1 VGTATLLLRYGEIAL
16 KGQNRGYF
24 IEMLVRNV
32 RRALEPLGPAN
43 IDVVFGRILVE
54 VHAPA
59 AVAVDRLRKVFGVVS
74 LSPVEAVPLGVDAV
88 IAAAVRQAGVF
99 LASHPE
105 AATFKVD
112 THRADKT
119 FPVPSME
126 VSSRVGDA
134 IRQAFPHLR
143 ARMRGPDLTVRVEL
157 RDRAYVAT
165 EVLPGPGGLPTGTGG
180 RALALI
186 SGGIDSP
193 VAAWLAARRGIRI
206 TAVHFHSFPFT
217 SERATE
223 KVIDLCRVLAS
234 YTGPLPAWII
244 HFTEI
249 QRTIQQTVPDPLR
262 VLVMRRMMM
271 RICGALAPREDAL
284 ALVTGE
290 SVGQVASQTLEAIA
304 VINEPVQLP
313 VLRPLIGADKTEI
326 VAQAEAIGT
335 YPISIRP
342 YDDCCSLFVP
352 AHPRTQPTF
361 DEVHAAEAGLDHEAL
376 AADALARSERISIR
390 APDALVGTTTAT

>member
-1 VGTATLLLRYGEIAL
+1 MDTTTVLLRYGEIAL

-24 IEMLVRNV
+24 LDMLVRNV
-32 RRALEPLGPAN
+32 RRALEALGPATVN
-43 IDVVFGRILVE
+43 VVFGRILVE
-54 VHAPA
+54 AHSPA
-59 AVAVDRLRKVFGVVS
+59 GAAVDRLRRVFGVVS
-74 LSPVEAVPLGVDAV
+74 LSPVEAVPLDIDAV
-88 IAAAVRQAGVF
+88 IAAAVRQTGAF
-99 LASHPE
+99 LAHRPE
-105 AATFKVD
+105 TATFKVD
-112 THRADKT
+112 TRRADKA

-134 IRQAFPHLR
+134 VRQVFPHLR
-143 ARMRGPDLTVRVEL
+143 ARMRAPDLTVRVEL

-217 SERATE
+217 SERSRE
-223 KVIDLCRVLAS
+223 KVIDLCRVLAA
-234 YTGPLPAWII
+234 YTGPLPVWIV

-249 QRTIQQTVPDPLR
+249 QRAIQQTIPDPLR

-290 SVGQVASQTLEAIA
+290 SVGQVASQTLESIA
-304 VINEPVQLP
+304 VINEPVRLP

-326 VAQAEAIGT
+326 VARAEAIGT

-342 YDDCCSLFVP
+342 YDDCCSVFVP

-361 DEVHAAEAGLDHEAL
+361 DEVHAAETGLDHEGL
-376 AADALARSERISIR
+376 AAEALARSERISID
-390 APDALVGTTTAT
+390 APPTLLGMTA

>member
-1 VGTATLLLRYGEIAL
+1 VT
-16 KGQNRGYF
+16 
-24 IEMLVRNV
+24 
-32 RRALEPLGPAN
+32 
-43 IDVVFGRILVE
+43 
-54 VHAPA
+54 
-59 AVAVDRLRKVFGVVS
+59 
-74 LSPVEAVPLGVDAV
+74 
-88 IAAAVRQAGVF
+88 
-99 LASHPE
+99 
-105 AATFKVD
+105 
-112 THRADKT
+112 
-119 FPVPSME
+119 
-126 VSSRVGDA
+126 
-134 IRQAFPHLR
+134 
-143 ARMRGPDLTVRVEL
+143 
-157 RDRAYVAT
+157 T

-217 SERATE
+217 SERSRE
-223 KVIDLCRVLAS
+223 KVIDLCRVLAA
-234 YTGPLPAWII
+234 YTGPLPVWIV

-249 QRTIQQTVPDPLR
+249 QRAIQQTIPDPLR

-290 SVGQVASQTLEAIA
+290 SVGQVASQTLESIA
-304 VINEPVQLP
+304 VINEPVRLP

-326 VAQAEAIGT
+326 VARAEAIGT

-342 YDDCCSLFVP
+342 YDDCCSVFVP

-361 DEVHAAEAGLDHEAL
+361 EEVQAAETGLDHEAL
-376 AADALARSERISIR
+376 VAEALARSERISID
-390 APDALVGTTTAT
+390 APATLVGMTA

>member
-1 VGTATLLLRYGEIAL
+1 VETATLLLRYGEIAL

-24 IEMLVRNV
+24 LDTLVRNV
-32 RRALEPLGPAN
+32 RRALETLGPATV
-43 IDVVFGRILVE
+43 DVVFGRILVE

-59 AVAVDRLRKVFGVVS
+59 ASAADRLRKVFGIVS
-74 LSPVEAVPLGVDAV
+74 LSPVEAVPLDLEAV
-88 IAAAVRQAGVF
+88 IAAAVRQTGVS
-99 LASHPE
+99 LARRPE
-105 AATFKVD
+105 TTTFKVD
-112 THRADKT
+112 TRRADKA

-126 VSSRVGDA
+126 VSSRVGEA
-134 IRQAFPHLR
+134 VQQAFPHLR
-143 ARMRGPDLTVRVEL
+143 ARMRAPDLTIRVEL

-165 EVLPGPGGLPTGTGG
+165 DVLAGPGGLPTGTGG

-193 VAAWLAARRGIRI
+193 VAAWLAARRGILI

-217 SERATE
+217 SERAKE

-234 YTGPLPAWII
+234 FTGPLPAWII

-249 QRTIQQTVPDPLR
+249 QRAVQQTVPDPLR

-271 RICGALAPREDAL
+271 RICGALAPREHAL

-290 SVGQVASQTLEAIA
+290 SVGQVASQTLESIA

-361 DEVHAAEAGLDHEAL
+361 EEVHAAEAGLDHEAL
-376 AADALARSERISIR
+376 VADALARSERLSIH
-390 APDALVGTTTAT
+390 APETLVGTTA